1 MAWYN
6 DFLRSCRIS
15 ELMIFHAGG
24 LQVGGGINSENAL
37 EWLSHGASKVRKV
50 FAVVSSTDTFLC

>member
-1 MAWYN
+1 
-6 DFLRSCRIS
+6 
-15 ELMIFHAGG
+15 MIFHAGG

-50 FAVVSSTDTFLC
+50 LAVVSSTDTFLC